1 MSHCRFSLKI
11 LKIFTKRMKMTDRK
25 KKSQKMRKRRFGQQ
39 AKTVEP
45 IFTKNQKFEKEIREE
60 QT

>member
-1 MSHCRFSLKI
+1 
-11 LKIFTKRMKMTDRK
+11 MKMTDRK

-45 IFTKNQKFEKEIREE
+45 IFTNKQKFEKEIREE
-60 QT
+60 QTQTQI